1 MGSAK
6 DSPSERHC
14 SNRSCSRRTKL
25 DRKKIGSAWDSPSEL
40 RCEARQHLVGLLEL
54 LVERGAAGDLA
65 LDIGDEARL
74 VLAEHLEHM
83 GDVEEEY
90 IGRIRL

>member
-1 MGSAK
+1 M
-6 DSPSERHC
+6 
-14 SNRSCSRRTKL
+14 
-25 DRKKIGSAWDSPSEL
+25 
-40 RCEARQHLVGLLEL
+40 LEL
-54 LVERGAAGDLA
+54 LVERGAADDLA

-74 VLAEHLEHM
+74 VLAEHLEQM

>member
-1 MGSAK
+1 MCCL
-6 DSPSERHC
+6 RLI
-14 SNRSCSRRTKL
+14 TKL
-25 DRKKIGSAWDSPSEL
+25 DREKIGSARDSPSEL

-74 VLAEHLEHM
+74 VLAEHLEQM
-83 GDVEEEY
+83 GGVEEEY

>member
-1 MGSAK
+1 M
-6 DSPSERHC
+6 
-14 SNRSCSRRTKL
+14 
-25 DRKKIGSAWDSPSEL
+25 
-40 RCEARQHLVGLLEL
+40 LEL
-54 LVERGAAGDLA
+54 LVERGAADDLA

-90 IGRIRL
+90 IGRMRL